1 MSSEVDISTVAARG
15 LAAPETIT
23 PDEVQSLCG
32 WILPR
37 ADDPPPLPPMSD
49 EVRAELTGRR
59 AALKAKAD
67 KRRDEAG
74 YAANVAELDAWI
86 AELDAELAA

>member
-1 MSSEVDISTVAARG
+1 MTDSPDISAVAARG
-15 LAAPETIT
+15 LADPADLT

-37 ADDPPPLPPMSD
+37 YVTPPMPTMSD
-49 EVRAELTGRR
+49 EVRAELTARR
-59 AALKAKAD
+59 DELKRKAD

-74 YAANVAELDAWI
+74 YAANVAQLDGWV
-86 AELDAELAA
+86 AELDAELG